1 MVSVLLRF
9 FFFFLNRIIPRISCS
24 YAVGGGGSKKGYFRN
39 CKRGF
44 LEGKKKKR
52 VSGEFLAC
60 LETARLIAVRFRFE
74 TGCRQHLENDSLRSS
89 QRNCGLLLLRFMYL
103 CLLQF
108 PL

>member
-1 MVSVLLRF
+1 MVSVLLRPNHSEDK
-9 FFFFLNRIIPRISCS
+9 LQLR
-24 YAVGGGGSKKGYFRN
+24 GGWGWKQERLFQKLQKGLFRR
-39 CKRGF
+39 K
-44 LEGKKKKR
+44 KKKKR

-89 QRNCGLLLLRFMYL
+89 QRNCGLLLLLRFMYL